1 MSQERMNMSTY
12 QKTAL
17 GTTMAGL
24 GMQSCST
31 MLLSYVLTS
40 IIADFVNQ
48 LNCRWSDIHHHQS
61 GNAGRWY
68 HLWNIGRQVWQSKNF
83 CNYSRYFLYSD
94 RADSLFYKHNCHL
107 CAALFGRCRRRR
119 RVWCDYVHHCGF
131 FR

>member
-40 IIADFVNQ
+40 IIADFAISSTAV
-48 LNCRWSDIHHHQS
+48 S
-61 GNAGRWY
+61 Y
-68 HLWNIGRQVWQSKNF
+68 THLTLPTN
-83 CNYSRYFLYSD
+83 
-94 RADSLFYKHNCHL
+94 SL
-107 CAALFGRCRRRR
+107 
-119 RVWCDYVHHCGF
+119 V
-131 FR
+131 

>member
-40 IIADFVNQ
+40 IIADFAI
-48 LNCRWSDIHHHQS
+48 SS
-61 GNAGRWY
+61 TAGGAISTITNLGMLAGGIIYTVGGVIYALKLPIFNSRHKY
-68 HLWNIGRQVWQSKNF
+68 FGSHEIFHLFVMAGS
-83 CNYSRYFLYSD
+83 
-94 RADSLFYKHNCHL
+94 ACHFVVMYAFVL
-107 CAALFGRCRRRR
+107 
-119 RVWCDYVHHCGF
+119 
-131 FR
+131 

>member
-40 IIADFVNQ
+40 IIADT
-48 LNCRWSDIHHHQS
+48 
-61 GNAGRWY
+61 
-68 HLWNIGRQVWQSKNF
+68 NIPTA
-83 CNYSRYFLYSD
+83 
-94 RADSLFYKHNCHL
+94 RA
-107 CAALFGRCRRRR
+107 
-119 RVWCDYVHHCGF
+119 
-131 FR
+131 